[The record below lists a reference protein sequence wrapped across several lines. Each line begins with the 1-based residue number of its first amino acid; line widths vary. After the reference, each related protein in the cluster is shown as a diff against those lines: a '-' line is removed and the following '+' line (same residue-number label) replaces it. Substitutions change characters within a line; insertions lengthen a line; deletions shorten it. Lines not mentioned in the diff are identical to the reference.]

1 MTGLDRTR
9 THVRGGGVDRLPFHP
24 IVMRWA
30 ASQAGLPYRDYVL
43 DPEAKSQANVSCA
56 RAHNMDWVTV
66 LSDPYAEASAFGL
79 VVEYPRD
86 GLPKDTGGHLPHAA
100 AVAALPRYRAQDHL
114 RTRLRLE
121 ELARYRRHVGSTH
134 LIVGWVEGPVAEY
147 ADLRGVTAAALDLLD
162 DPETVVAAMDLIVD
176 CAVDFITGQ
185 VEAGAH
191 CIGIGDAFCSQ
202 IGPRLY
208 RLLAWPGERRLV
220 EHIHRLG
227 ALAKLHICGNT
238 AAILPDMI
246 ATGADIIDVDHLV
259 VDMAQFAPCLGP
271 GQVLSGHVDPV
282 TVVRDATPEQIT
294 AAARRDV
301 VATGGRCIVSAGCE
315 ITPDTPVAHLRALR
329 AATAPA
335 H

>member
-9 THVRGGGVDRLPFHP
+9 AHLRGDCLDRLPFHP
-24 IVMRWA
+24 IVMRWVA
-30 ASQAGLPYRDYVL
+30 RQARLAYRDYVL
-43 DPEAKSQANVSCA
+43 DAEAKSQANISCA
-56 RAHNMDWVTV
+56 RAHGFDWVTV

-79 VVEYPRD
+79 VVEYPPD
-86 GLPKDTGGHLPHAA
+86 DLPKDTGGHLPDAA
-100 AVAALPRYRAQDHL
+100 AVAALPRYRAQDHA
-114 RTRLRLE
+114 RTRLRLQ
-121 ELARYRRHVGSTH
+121 ELGHYRRHVGSTH

-147 ADLRGVTAAALDLLD
+147 ADLRGVSAAAIDMLD
-162 DPETVVAAMDLIVD
+162 DPVTVAAAMDLIVD
-176 CAVDFITGQ
+176 AAVDFITLQ

-238 AAILPDMI
+238 RAILPDMI

-259 VDMAQFAPCLGP
+259 VDMAPFAALLAS
-271 GQVLSGHVDPV
+271 GQLLSGHVDPV
-282 TVVRDATPEQIT
+282 TVVRDAQPDQIT
-294 AAARRDV
+294 AAARRDI
-301 VATGGRCIVSAGCE
+301 VAANGRCIVSAGCE
-315 ITPDTPVAHLRALR
+315 ITPDTPVAHLHALG
-329 AATAPA
+329 AATTPA